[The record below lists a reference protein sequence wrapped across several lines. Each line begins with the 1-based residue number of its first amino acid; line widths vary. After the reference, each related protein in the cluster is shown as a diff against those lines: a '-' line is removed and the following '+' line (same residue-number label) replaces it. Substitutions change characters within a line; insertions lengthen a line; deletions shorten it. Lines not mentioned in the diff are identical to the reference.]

1 MDGSD
6 ETVKMEDQ
14 DELVDQALKHFFP
27 GAKDGT
33 VSGRQLIARVYNEYK
48 VQRNY
53 VEYMSSRAS
62 GAEAERVKVAKEL
75 QEARSENRKLRET
88 LEELETELDNRK
100 RGNDLLR
107 AKLEQVKLALDAKRK
122 AEQTANEYRI
132 TPPAGMQITSIYFSV
147 TGEPGEQEEE
157 E

>member
-48 VQRNY
+48 IQRNY

-75 QEARSENRKLRET
+75 QEARSEIRKMRET

-107 AKLEQVKLALDAKRK
+107 AKLEQVTLKAQRK
-122 AEQTANEYRI
+122 AEQEANEYRI
-132 TPPAGMQITSIYFSV
+132 TPPAGMKILTVYFS
-147 TGEPGEQEEE
+147 TIDEQEEE

>member
-1 MDGSD
+1 MDGTD

-14 DELVDQALKHFFP
+14 DTLVDQALKHFFP

-48 VQRNY
+48 IQRNY

-75 QEARSENRKLRET
+75 QEARSENRKLKET

-107 AKLEQVKLALDAKRK
+107 AKLEQVTLNAQRK

-132 TPPAGMQITSIYFSV
+132 TPPAGMHITSIYFSV

>member
-1 MDGSD
+1 MDGTD

-14 DELVDQALKHFFP
+14 DTLVDQALKHFFP

-48 VQRNY
+48 IQRNY

-75 QEARSENRKLRET
+75 QEARSENRKLKET

-107 AKLEQVKLALDAKRK
+107 AKLEQVTLKAQKK
-122 AEQTANEYRI
+122 AEQEANEYRI
-132 TPPAGMQITSIYFSV
+132 TPPAGMHITSIYFSV

>member
-1 MDGSD
+1 MDGTD
-6 ETVKMEDQ
+6 EVVKMEDQ
-14 DELVDQALKHFFP
+14 DALADQALKHFFP

-33 VSGRQLIARVYNEYK
+33 VSGRQLVARVYNEYK
-48 VQRNY
+48 IQRNY

-75 QEARSENRKLRET
+75 QEARSEIRKMRET

-107 AKLEQVKLALDAKRK
+107 AKLEQVTLKAQKK
-122 AEQTANEYRI
+122 AEQEANEYRI
-132 TPPAGMQITSIYFSV
+132 TPPAGMHITSIYFSV

>member
-1 MDGSD
+1 MDGTD

-14 DELVDQALKHFFP
+14 DTLVDQALKHFFP

-48 VQRNY
+48 IQRNY

-75 QEARSENRKLRET
+75 QEARSENRKLKET

-107 AKLEQVKLALDAKRK
+107 AKLEQVTLNAQRK

-132 TPPAGMQITSIYFSV
+132 TPPAGMKILTVYFS
-147 TGEPGEQEEE
+147 TIDEQEEE

>member
-1 MDGSD
+1 
-6 ETVKMEDQ
+6 
-14 DELVDQALKHFFP
+14 
-27 GAKDGT
+27 
-33 VSGRQLIARVYNEYK
+33 
-48 VQRNY
+48 
-53 VEYMSSRAS
+53 MSSRAS

-107 AKLEQVKLALDAKRK
+107 AKLEQVTLNAQRK

>member
-1 MDGSD
+1 MDGTD
-6 ETVKMEDQ
+6 ETLKMEETDV
-14 DELVDQALKHFFP
+14 LVDQALKHFFP

-33 VSGRQLIARVYNEYK
+33 VPGREIIARVYNEYK
-48 VQRNY
+48 TQRNY

-75 QEARSENRKLRET
+75 QEARSEILKMRET

-107 AKLEQVKLALDAKRK
+107 AKLEQVTLKAQRK
-122 AEQTANEYRI
+122 AEQEANEYRI
-132 TPPAGMQITSIYFSV
+132 TPPAGMHVASIYFAV

>member
-1 MDGSD
+1 MDGTD
-6 ETVKMEDQ
+6 EVVEREMNQ
-14 DELVDQALKHFFP
+14 DELVDEALKHFFP
-27 GAKDGT
+27 GFKDSPPKSDKA
-33 VSGRQLIARVYNEYK
+33 VIARVYKEYK
-48 VQRNY
+48 IQRNY

-107 AKLEQVKLALDAKRK
+107 AKLEQVTLKAQRK

-132 TPPAGMQITSIYFSV
+132 TPPAGMKILTVYFS
-147 TGEPGEQEEE
+147 TIDEQEEE

>member
-14 DELVDQALKHFFP
+14 DTLVDQALKHFFP

-48 VQRNY
+48 IQRNY

-75 QEARSENRKLRET
+75 QEARSENRKLKET

-107 AKLEQVKLALDAKRK
+107 AKLEQVTLKAQRK
-122 AEQTANEYRI
+122 AKQTANEYRI
-132 TPPAGMQITSIYFSV
+132 TPPAGMHIVSIYFSV
-147 TGEPGEQEEE
+147 TGEPEEQEEE

>member
-1 MDGSD
+1 MDGTD
-6 ETVKMEDQ
+6 ETVKTEDQ
-14 DELVDQALKHFFP
+14 DTLVDQALKHFFP

-48 VQRNY
+48 IQRNY

-107 AKLEQVKLALDAKRK
+107 AKLEQVTLNAQRK

>member
-1 MDGSD
+1 MDGTD

-14 DELVDQALKHFFP
+14 DTLVDQALKHFFP

-48 VQRNY
+48 IQRNY

-107 AKLEQVKLALDAKRK
+107 AKLEQVTLKAQRK
-122 AEQTANEYRI
+122 AEQEANEYRI
-132 TPPAGMQITSIYFSV
+132 TPPAGMKILTVYFS
-147 TGEPGEQEEE
+147 TIDEQEEE